1 MTPYSPVTA
10 LRRLL
15 QTISTR
21 THSLQKRL
29 IELAEALGVE
39 WRVAPGEAEAE
50 AALMCKEGVV
60 DAVVSDDVSLS
71 SS

>member
-1 MTPYSPVTA
+1 
-10 LRRLL
+10 
-15 QTISTR
+15 
-21 THSLQKRL
+21 L